1 MLRGEVMGFY
11 ERAKDLN
18 GKKVYDVPQGGE
30 LQDPEKFIPALRVDW
45 ESEDTAAELLVEV
58 LQDPN
63 AERLTGLVIG
73 SWVGEMIDIPPTDTL
88 ETLIAAAANLPHLD
102 ALFVGDVLQEESEV
116 SWIEQAD
123 YSGLWTAF
131 PKLKYVKIRGSN
143 NLKLGNLDH
152 ANLETL
158 IIECGGLPDSVVK
171 DITSSKL
178 PSLKHLELY
187 LGTDN
192 YGWDSSVEALQPI
205 LSGSLFPNLSY
216 LGLRDANIAD
226 ELAPAVAAAPILDR
240 IKILDMSLGTMT
252 DEGGRA
258 LLASSGVA
266 KLDELIL
273 NHHFMSKEV
282 VKQLQNL
289 SPKVDTDDAQE
300 ADVYGDEVYRYIAVS
315 E

>member
-1 MLRGEVMGFY
+1 M
-11 ERAKDLN
+11 
-18 GKKVYDVPQGGE
+18 
-30 LQDPEKFIPALRVDW
+30 
-45 ESEDTAAELLVEV
+45 
-58 LQDPN
+58 
-63 AERLTGLVIG
+63 
-73 SWVGEMIDIPPTDTL
+73 
-88 ETLIAAAANLPHLD
+88 
-102 ALFVGDVLQEESEV
+102 
-116 SWIEQAD
+116 
-123 YSGLWTAF
+123 
-131 PKLKYVKIRGSN
+131 
-143 NLKLGNLDH
+143 
-152 ANLETL
+152 
-158 IIECGGLPDSVVK
+158 
-171 DITSSKL
+171 
-178 PSLKHLELY
+178 
-187 LGTDN
+187 
-192 YGWDSSVEALQPI
+192 
-205 LSGSLFPNLSY
+205 SY